1 MKILKEG
8 KKNPK
13 GINSQMQ
20 SNKRPARQL
29 ILVRQLPSSW
39 DSKRQAYIHNKTGRR
54 QWKIN
59 MKTLIKAQRTLPF
72 KCQELGRKAK
82 FSKWTRKE
90 DIPKQ
95 RKKIIE

>member
-8 KKNPK
+8 KKTPK

-39 DSKRQAYIHNKTGRR
+39 DYKRQAYIHNKTGRR
-54 QWKIN
+54 Q
-59 MKTLIKAQRTLPF
+59 
-72 KCQELGRKAK
+72 
-82 FSKWTRKE
+82 
-90 DIPKQ
+90 
-95 RKKIIE
+95 